1 MVRGVVWWVDNNDK
15 GIDWV
20 LTSVLFCTKSC
31 GLKNGITR
39 PSRSFY
45 TVSQKPD
52 PWHMFK

>member
-1 MVRGVVWWVDNNDK
+1 MRGVVWWVDNNDK